1 MAQTAIEYLIEQ
13 YKINPYDCMIS
24 TGLFAKALEIEKQNL
39 ENAWM
44 DGIDYGS
51 DNKDFEDFYNKT
63 YNNATDL
70 AILLEK
76 EGEKYNL

>member
-24 TGLFAKALEIEKQNL
+24 TGLFAKALEKEKHNL

-44 DGIDYGS
+44 DGFDYNS
-51 DNKDFEDFYNKT
+51 NYKDFEDFYNKT
-63 YNNATDL
+63 YSNAGDL